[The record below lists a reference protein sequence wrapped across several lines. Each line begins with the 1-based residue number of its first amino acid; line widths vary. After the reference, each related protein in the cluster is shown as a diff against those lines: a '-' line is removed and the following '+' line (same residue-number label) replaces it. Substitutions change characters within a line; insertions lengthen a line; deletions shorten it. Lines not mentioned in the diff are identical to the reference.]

1 MNRHTGGTL
10 TSWRRL
16 RLTTVAAVAISGAL
30 VVDGLCALRL
40 RAQSPAANSGTPA
53 FEVASVRPN
62 KSSEAR
68 GIRLQPGGR
77 FTAVG
82 IPLRD
87 LIRIAYGL
95 QTLLLPGQIVGGP
108 DWLGSDR
115 FDIVAKAEQDFGPP
129 PPEGGPPNELLA
141 MLRTLLED
149 RFKVKVHTETREL
162 PIYALVMAR
171 SDRKM
176 GPQLRSSAGDCVRPG
191 SVPARDNA
199 PPPRAPDAS
208 RFCGNIRNNLTGVI
222 SGTGITMEQWATTLA
237 TFPIVSRV
245 VRNRTGLTG
254 EFDLHMEFVPA
265 FLQNPNPD
273 GGPVPNPEATSG
285 ANLFTALQEQL
296 GLKLDSQKG
305 PVDVLV
311 IDRAEKPSED

>member
-1 MNRHTGGTL
+1 MNRHTGATL

-16 RLTTVAAVAISGAL
+16 LLTTVAAVAISGAL

-62 KSSEAR
+62 ISSEAR

-115 FDIVAKAEQDFGPP
+115 FDIVAKAERDFGPP
-129 PPEGGPPNELLA
+129 PPEGAPPKELLA

-171 SDRKM
+171 SDRTM
-176 GPQLRSSAGDCVRPG
+176 GPQLHSSAGDCVRPG
-191 SVPARDNA
+191 SAPPRDNV

-208 RFCGNIRNNLTGVI
+208 RFCGNIRNNLTGVV
-222 SGTGITMEQWATTLA
+222 SGTAVTMEQWATTLA

-245 VRNRTGLTG
+245 VRDRTGLTG
-254 EFDLHMEFVPA
+254 EFDLHLEFVPV

-273 GGPVPNPEATSG
+273 GGPVPNPDANSG

>member
-1 MNRHTGGTL
+1 MSKHTGGT
-10 TSWRRL
+10 
-16 RLTTVAAVAISGAL
+16 VAALAIAGAL
-30 VVDGLCALRL
+30 VVDTLCALRL
-40 RAQSPAANSGTPA
+40 RAQSPAVNSGSPA

-62 KSSEAR
+62 KSTEAR

-77 FTAVG
+77 FTALG

-115 FDIVAKAEQDFGPP
+115 FDIVAKAEQDFAP
-129 PPEGGPPNELLA
+129 PPEGGPPKELLA

-149 RFKVKVHTETREL
+149 RFRVKVHTEMREL

-199 PPPRAPDAS
+199 APPTAPDAS

-222 SGTGITMEQWATTLA
+222 SGTGVTMEQWATTLA

-245 VRNRTGLTG
+245 VRDRTGLTG
-254 EFDLHMEFVPA
+254 EFDLHLEFVPV

-273 GGPVPNPEATSG
+273 GAPVPNPEANSG

-311 IDRAEKPSED
+311 IDRAERPSED

>member
-1 MNRHTGGTL
+1 MSKHTGGTL
-10 TSWRRL
+10 TSWSRL
-16 RLTTVAAVAISGAL
+16 PLATVAAVAMAGAL
-30 VVDGLCALRL
+30 VVDALCAPRP
-40 RAQSPAANSGTPA
+40 RAQSPAAKSGSPA
-53 FEVASVRPN
+53 VEVASVRPN
-62 KSSEAR
+62 KSTETR
-68 GIRLQPGGR
+68 GVRLQPGGR

-129 PPEGGPPNELLA
+129 PSEGGPPKELLA

-149 RFKVKVHTETREL
+149 RFKVKVHIETREL

-171 SDRKM
+171 SDRRL

-199 PPPRAPDAS
+199 APPRAPDAT
-208 RFCGNIRNNLTGVI
+208 RFCGNIRNNLTGVV
-222 SGTGITMEQWATTLA
+222 SGTGVTMEQWATTLA

-245 VRNRTGLTG
+245 VRDRTGLSG
-254 EFDLHMEFVPA
+254 EFDLHLEFVPV

-273 GGPVPNPEATSG
+273 GAPVPNPQANSG